1 MKLYGIED
9 VIPLLNQEE
18 LGDLVL
24 KMYAEINGDEYT
36 MTTKKA
42 VALWPTV
49 HRLNSEKIRQA
60 KKYSK
65 KNRLY
70 KCKIFL
76 IYTFHFSFI

>member
-24 KMYAEINGDEYT
+24 KMYAEINGGTYT
-36 MTTKKA
+36 LTTKKA

-49 HRLNSEKIRQA
+49 HSLNREKIRQGG
-60 KKYSK
+60 
-65 KNRLY
+65 RG
-70 KCKIFL
+70 
-76 IYTFHFSFI
+76 

>member
-36 MTTKKA
+36 LTTKKA
-42 VALWPTV
+42 VVLWPTV

-60 KKYSK
+60 KI
-65 KNRLY
+65 
-70 KCKIFL
+70 IFQKEKGEM
-76 IYTFHFSFI
+76 FQ

>member
-36 MTTKKA
+36 LTTKKA
-42 VALWPTV
+42 VALWPIV

-65 KNRLY
+65 KIKEKCFNENRR
-70 KCKIFL
+70 KDNNQ
-76 IYTFHFSFI
+76 S

>member
-36 MTTKKA
+36 LTTKKA
-42 VALWPTV
+42 VALWPIV
-49 HRLNSEKIRQA
+49 HHLNSEKIRQA

-65 KNRLY
+65 KIKEKCFNENRR
-70 KCKIFL
+70 KDNNQ
-76 IYTFHFSFI
+76 S